1 MRNIVT
7 VIDALLLIIPGDETH
22 VRRRLAA
29 ILEDRWNPP
38 EALWHKGAFVF
49 FDRFG
54 ENPPESGWGKA
65 AVDLWMGRESE
76 SESEGGGL
84 GGAVIENGPQAK
96 SVSLSERARTFFR
109 TFSRR
114 SFQ

>member
-1 MRNIVT
+1 MRNIAT
-7 VIDALLLIIPGDETH
+7 VIDALLLIIPEEEEH

-29 ILEDRWNPP
+29 ILEDRWNSP
-38 EALWHKGAFVF
+38 EALWHKGALVF

-65 AVDLWMGRESE
+65 AVDLWMGRER
-76 SESEGGGL
+76 EGDADDGGL
-84 GGAVIENGPQAK
+84 GSAVIENAPPTKRAPFF
-96 SVSLSERARTFFR
+96 ERVCTFFR
-109 TFSRR
+109 GLSRR